1 MSCFVNRWGPGT
13 TCEKPV
19 NSESAKE
26 LKMRVEKM
34 NTERAK
40 QDSMWKPLVSVT
52 ESSSGSPLITVYP
65 TVPTALSSNG
75 SNGYNTSSSK

>member
-26 LKMRVEKM
+26 LRMRVEKM

-52 ESSSGSPLITVYP
+52 ESSSGSPTVMIY
-65 TVPTALSSNG
+65 
-75 SNGYNTSSSK
+75 TSKDSLTTSGK